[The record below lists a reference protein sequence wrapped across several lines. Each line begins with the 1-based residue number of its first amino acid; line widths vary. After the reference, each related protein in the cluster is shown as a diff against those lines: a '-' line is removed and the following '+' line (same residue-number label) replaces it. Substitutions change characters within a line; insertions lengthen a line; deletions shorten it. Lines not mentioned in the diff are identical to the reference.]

1 MKQKS
6 MMKRRNR
13 YGGGVILA
21 ALLLSLPVA
30 AYAGLSE
37 QGRKSPVIA
46 FEQSAVVITGVTPNA
61 QVVVF
66 GVSRQPVA
74 YVWRTSNVSV
84 TVESDA
90 EGTAR
95 LELER
100 PVWVNS
106 IYAAVDF
113 TTGRYAIASPQGTP
127 RRVTD
132 AFETDRGRYRVLCV
146 RPGEGAW
153 RISPDDLRT
162 GGDRRLAG
170 ESVQNDRRMPA
181 IAGEQVSPGRLRS
194 QDVVIVIDPEQM
206 AVVTAAVPQ

>member
-6 MMKRRNR
+6 LMKRCNR
-13 YGGGVILA
+13 YGGGLFLA
-21 ALLLSLPVA
+21 VLLLSLPVA

-37 QGRKSPVIA
+37 QGRKSPAIA
-46 FEQSAVVITGVTPNA
+46 FEQNAVVITGVTPNA
-61 QVVVF
+61 RVVVF
-66 GVSRQPVA
+66 GVSRRAVA

-90 EGTAR
+90 EGMAR

-113 TTGRYAIASPQGTP
+113 TTGRYTIASPQGTP

-132 AFETDRGRYRVLCV
+132 TFETDRGRFRVLCV

-153 RISPDDLRT
+153 RISPDDLS
-162 GGDRRLAG
+162 GGDRRTAAG
-170 ESVQNDRRMPA
+170 SVQSERRMPA
-181 IAGEQVSPGRLRS
+181 IAGEHASPGRLRTH
-194 QDVVIVIDPEQM
+194 DVVIVIDPEQM

>member
-1 MKQKS
+1 MNQKS

-13 YGGGVILA
+13 YGGGVFLL
-21 ALLLSLPVA
+21 ALLLSLPA
-30 AYAGLSE
+30 IASAGPSAQE
-37 QGRKSPVIA
+37 RRVPAIT
-46 FEQSAVVITGVTPNA
+46 FEQNAVVVTGVTPNA

-66 GVSRQPVA
+66 GVSRQAVA
-74 YVWRTSNVSV
+74 YVWRTSNIST

-90 EGTAR
+90 EGMAR

-100 PVWVNS
+100 PVWPNS

-113 TTGRYAIASPQGTP
+113 TTGRFAIASPQGTP
-127 RRVTD
+127 RRVAD
-132 AFETDRGRYRVLCV
+132 AFDTDRGRFRVLCV

-162 GGDRRLAG
+162 GGGDRLAG
-170 ESVQNDRRMPA
+170 ESVQNERRMPA
-181 IAGEQVSPGRLRS
+181 IAGEQASPGRLRS
-194 QDVVIVIDPEQM
+194 RDVVIVIDPEQM